1 MSYLGKFKRNRKII
15 LLRYVIC
22 VSLFYPKFKPLF
34 MDKIQQLIMSLRMQ
48 RASIKT
54 MLTNYQMIEDTNQAE
69 IDKMLDDLSELTK
82 TIEFLEEKLKQGE
95 K

>member
-1 MSYLGKFKRNRKII
+1 MFVVR
-15 LLRYVIC
+15 
-22 VSLFYPKFKPLF
+22 KFKPLF
-34 MDKIQQLIMSLRMQ
+34 MDKIQQLLMSLRMR

-54 MLTNYQMIEDTNQAE
+54 MLTNYQMIEENNQEE

-82 TIEFLEEKLKQGE
+82 TIEFLEDKLKHGG

>member
-1 MSYLGKFKRNRKII
+1 
-15 LLRYVIC
+15 
-22 VSLFYPKFKPLF
+22 
-34 MDKIQQLIMSLRMQ
+34 MDKVQQLLMSLRMR

-54 MLTNYQMIEDTNQAE
+54 MLTNYQMIEETNQEE

-82 TIEFLEEKLKQGE
+82 TIEFLEDKLKHGG